1 MGDEDLKHKKEE
13 WLKKVKAEG
22 KMKDPTEDHKFGLK
36 ALQNPTRRNILKSMA
51 KGSMDY
57 SDLKEK
63 FGLDDVQAK
72 LHLNFLEEA
81 LYIEKKEKDGDF
93 QYYLTPR
100 GEAYLE
106 NDEKEKK

>member
-1 MGDEDLKHKKEE
+1 MGDEDLKWKKEE
-13 WLKKVKAEG
+13 WLKKVKSEG

-36 ALQNPTRRNILKSMA
+36 ALQNPTRRNILKSMLN
-51 KGSMDY
+51 GSMNY

-81 LYIEKKEKDGDF
+81 LYIEKEENNNDYL
-93 QYYLTPR
+93 YYLTPR

-106 NDEKEKK
+106 NADYS